1 MGPAVRNLSNFPTIW
16 TVQQTTE
23 RELRAH
29 RRLTDHPM
37 QPELQARS
45 PATPSWGQT
54 YPPPFGTMGYPT
66 MSPQR
71 AAQLLS
77 AKQDCQGYKNH
88 VLIKDR
94 TARSVLPS
102 IRATAAET
110 GARGPETARSV
121 TFSQGLESPRV
132 ERIMG
137 PQVNY
142 LNPAVSSRWPNG
154 KRWVQ
159 QRYRMMQPGS
169 KTHFSLR

>member
-1 MGPAVRNLSNFPTIW
+1 
-16 TVQQTTE
+16 
-23 RELRAH
+23 
-29 RRLTDHPM
+29 
-37 QPELQARS
+37 
-45 PATPSWGQT
+45 
-54 YPPPFGTMGYPT
+54 

-94 TARSVLPS
+94 TAHSVLPS

-132 ERIMG
+132 ERI
-137 PQVNY
+137 PQLTKKTVNY